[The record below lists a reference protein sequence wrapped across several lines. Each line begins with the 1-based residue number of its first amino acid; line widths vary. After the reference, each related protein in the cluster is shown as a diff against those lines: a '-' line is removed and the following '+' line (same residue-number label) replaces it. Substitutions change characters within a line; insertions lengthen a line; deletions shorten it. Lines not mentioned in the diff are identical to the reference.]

1 MGITDF
7 DLETLFDL
15 WSNPEPSNDP
25 NEPEIDLIDY
35 YEY

>member
-15 WSNPEPSNDP
+15 WLNPEPSNDP
-25 NEPEIDLIDY
+25 VAPKTS
-35 YEY
+35 